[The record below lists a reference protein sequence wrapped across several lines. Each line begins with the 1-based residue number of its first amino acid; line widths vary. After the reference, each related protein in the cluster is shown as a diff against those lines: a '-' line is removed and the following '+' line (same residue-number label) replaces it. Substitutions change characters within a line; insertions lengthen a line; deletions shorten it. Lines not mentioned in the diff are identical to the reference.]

1 MGNVLASLNDVSRN
15 LDSSGGYLTRTNIF
29 LLVSCVIGCSYKGS
43 TPLFDETFH
52 ATILPVALRNNCTE
66 E

>member
-29 LLVSCVIGCSYKGS
+29 FGSCVIGCSYKGS
-43 TPLFDETFH
+43 TLLFNEPLH
-52 ATILPVALRNNCTE
+52 STILPVVLRDNCTE